1 MVAVVKWLP
10 IAYMFPGQIKMER
23 LRNLR
28 SWMRIRLFTLV
39 ALLCLSTA
47 LRAQPEAPAHY
58 QIYGGYAFLSNSM
71 NGVPGSHQPLN
82 GWDASLGFPSWHN
95 LRFKID
101 VAGCRG
107 TNLGA
112 PQHPYSIAGGAQY
125 EWRFNRET
133 VFAEFMGGDAG
144 INENWGAGQIR
155 GETASIVVLMG
166 GGLDTR
172 LTRRIALR
180 VSGDYQYSN
189 FGLVGPAALGS
200 VPYKMPGLPINF
212 GRISSGLVW
221 RF

>member
-1 MVAVVKWLP
+1 MP
-10 IAYMFPGQIKMER
+10 T
-23 LRNLR
+23 
-28 SWMRIRLFTLV
+28 RLFSLI
-39 ALLCLSTA
+39 ALMCFSTA
-47 LRAQPEAPAHY
+47 LCAQQEPPAHY

-71 NGVPGSHQPLN
+71 NGVPGSRQPLN

-101 VAGCRG
+101 VAGYRG

-112 PQHPYSIAGGAQY
+112 PQHPYSITGGAQY
-125 EWRFNRET
+125 EWRFKRET
-133 VFAEFMGGDAG
+133 AFVEFLGGDIG

-155 GETASIVVLMG
+155 GETASIAMLMG

-189 FGLVGPAALGS
+189 FGLAGPASLGS
-200 VPYKMPGLPINF
+200 VPYKIPGLPNNF
-212 GRISSGLVW
+212 VRMSSGLVW